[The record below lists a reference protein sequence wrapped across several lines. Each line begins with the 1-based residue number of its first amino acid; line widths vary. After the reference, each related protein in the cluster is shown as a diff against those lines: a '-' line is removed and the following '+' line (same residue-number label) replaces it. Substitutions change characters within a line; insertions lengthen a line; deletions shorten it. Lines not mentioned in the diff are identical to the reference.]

1 MTIFLITENENKVR
15 EVQRI
20 LPDVQPIALELDEIQ
35 GLDPLRI
42 IAAKLRQATEQR
54 DGEFFVEDS
63 SLYLDCQNGF
73 PGPLIKWLLQAV
85 GHTGI
90 VELVQKYGSSHATVK
105 TVIGYSD
112 RKDIHF
118 FVGELHG
125 QIVPARGKE
134 GFGWDPIFQ
143 PDGFQKTIGEMAPV
157 LGCGAMIRMT
167 TQGYVLAA
175 QSVGDEA
182 EECAVREYPPYE

>member
-1 MTIFLITENENKVR
+1 MTLFFITGNENKVR

-20 LPDVQPIALELDEIQ
+20 LLGVQPIALELDEIQ
-35 GLDPLRI
+35 DLDPLKI

-73 PGPLIKWLLQAV
+73 PGPLIKWLLQAI
-85 GHTGI
+85 GRDGI
-90 VELVQKYGSSHATVK
+90 VELAQKYGNSRATIK
-105 TVIGYSD
+105 TIIGYSD

-125 QIVPARGKE
+125 QIVSPRGKE

-143 PDGFQKTIGEMAPV
+143 PDGFLKTIGEMTPEEKSRISMRSKA
-157 LGCGAMIRMT
+157 LQALKKHLE
-167 TQGYVLAA
+167 QG
-175 QSVGDEA
+175 SMKK
-182 EECAVREYPPYE
+182 